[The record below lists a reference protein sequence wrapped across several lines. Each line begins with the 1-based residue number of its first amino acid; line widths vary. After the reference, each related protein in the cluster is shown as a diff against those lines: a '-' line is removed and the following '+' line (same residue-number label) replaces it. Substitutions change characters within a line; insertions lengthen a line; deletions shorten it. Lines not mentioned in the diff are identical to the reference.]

1 MQINNIDFF
10 IKKIKKIF
18 YIKILS
24 TKNNKEKFSLIF
36 KKNLWSDSESVSGSG
51 SNVLATESIRRELP
65 RLIKNYQIHNI
76 LDIPCGDFNWMKFV
90 LHDVNDLDVKYTG
103 VDIVSEIVDLNN
115 NKYSNNKIEFLV
127 ADVCKDTF
135 QNTDLLLVRDL
146 LIHFSYKDIDSFLK
160 NISKIK
166 YKYLLIN
173 THIVRES
180 FLNTDINT
188 GEYRKVDL
196 FSHPFFINSKD
207 VLTSF
212 EDSMADTVN
221 KRVAILLKKSS
232 VPTSLNF

>member
-1 MQINNIDFF
+1 MALFSSMGIIVLKHWHLVLL
-10 IKKIKKIF
+10 KK
-18 YIKILS
+18 L
-24 TKNNKEKFSLIF
+24 
-36 KKNLWSDSESVSGSG
+36 G
-51 SNVLATESIRRELP
+51 
-65 RLIKNYQIHNI
+65 
-76 LDIPCGDFNWMKFV
+76 
-90 LHDVNDLDVKYTG
+90 
-103 VDIVSEIVDLNN
+103 
-115 NKYSNNKIEFLV
+115 
-127 ADVCKDTF
+127 
-135 QNTDLLLVRDL
+135 
-146 LIHFSYKDIDSFLK
+146 
-160 NISKIK
+160 IK